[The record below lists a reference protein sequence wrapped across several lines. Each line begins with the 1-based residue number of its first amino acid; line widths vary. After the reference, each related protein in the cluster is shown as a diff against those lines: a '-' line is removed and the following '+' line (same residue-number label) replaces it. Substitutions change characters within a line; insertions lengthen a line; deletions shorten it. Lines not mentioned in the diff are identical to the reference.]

1 MTLTLRFIASLLL
14 TMTVYNSM
22 AQSMASWRETT
33 HDFGTFDESD
43 GDKSCWFVVTNTGDK
58 PLVIS
63 RVQSS
68 CGCTVA
74 EYNTVPIAPGKSD
87 SIRTTYSPTGR
98 PGSFEKTVWVF
109 TNSTPNKTRLI
120 VKGKVMGSP
129 ESVNRYFPVPA
140 GSLHFTNLTMAAG
153 EVKKGILRNN
163 LITAYNASS
172 DTLVVSIDN
181 NTSHIDTRAI
191 PDTVPPGGTTTITFY
206 FNSLNT
212 PVWGINDD
220 HLTISARPIHSNET
234 CVTADANVVAN
245 VVEDFS
251 YLSDEQRANAPICSV
266 MTDKMIFDNLVAG
279 SIAEG
284 TLTLINTGRNDL
296 IVRRVMS
303 NDKALKTKIDKT
315 LVKNGEKA
323 TISLKVNP
331 DKINGNVLN
340 SRFTIITNDPVNPC
354 ITVRV
359 VGEIDKS

>member
-1 MTLTLRFIASLLL
+1 MTLTLRFIASFLLA
-14 TMTVYNSM
+14 MTVCTAT
-22 AQSMASWRETT
+22 AQSVASWQETT
-33 HDFGTFDESD
+33 HDFGTFNESD
-43 GDKSCWFVVTNTGDK
+43 GDKSCWFVITNTGDE
-58 PLVIS
+58 PLVIT

-74 EYNTVPIAPGKSD
+74 EYNTSPIAPGKSD

-109 TNSTPNKTRLI
+109 TNTTPNKTRLI

-140 GSLHFTNLTMAAG
+140 GDLHFTSLTMAAG

-163 LITAYNASS
+163 LITAYNASR
-172 DTLVVSIDN
+172 DTLVLSIDN

-191 PDTVPPGGTTTITFY
+191 PDTVPPGGTSTITFY

-220 HLTISARPIHSNET
+220 HLTISARSLHSNET
-234 CVTADANVVAN
+234 CATADANVVTN

-251 YLSDEQRANAPICSV
+251 HLNDEERANAPICSV
-266 MTDKMIFDNLVAG
+266 MTDKIVVDNLAASSVT
-279 SIAEG
+279 ECK
-284 TLTLINTGRNDL
+284 LTLVNTGRNNL

-303 NDKALKTKIDKT
+303 TDKAIKTTIDKT

-323 TISLKVNP
+323 TISLKINP

-340 SRFTIITNDPVNPC
+340 SQFTIITNDPANPR

-359 VGEIDKS
+359 VGEKDKS